1 MINNLLD
8 LKEQINENLYDL
20 IDEDYVLF
28 DVPEHR
34 NIGDQLIW
42 CGEHNFLKQIPH
54 KCLFVSSLGY
64 HRSPKIDKKT
74 IILLH
79 GGGNFGDVWLLHQK
93 FREKIIQ
100 EYPKNKIIIF
110 PQSIQFED
118 KKNIEIAAKIFNA
131 HENITIYA
139 RDLFS
144 YELLKEHFTSNRILM
159 VPDMAFSLTLNKK
172 ILKKK
177 KKSLI
182 LKRIDKELASEI
194 DENQFLNFEV
204 KDWPTYNIGFVE
216 HFKKKYTGL
225 NRRVSEILL
234 DNNIKG
240 LDSFRTFGFLPYRK
254 RDDFINIGIIFLS
267 NYDFNISTR
276 LHGHILS
283 LLLGIPSILIDNSY
297 GKNKRFHSTWL
308 SNVENSYFAD
318 NIGEAIV
325 IFKKLKYKE

>member
-1 MINNLLD
+1 MITSILD
-8 LKEQINENLYDL
+8 LKKLINDNLYDL

-42 CGEHNFLKQIPH
+42 RGEYDFLKRIPH

-79 GGGNFGDVWLLHQK
+79 GGGNFGDVWFLHQK

-100 EYPKNKIIIF
+100 EYPENKIIIF
-110 PQSIQFED
+110 PQSVQFED
-118 KKNIEIAAKIFNA
+118 ENNIKKATRIFNS
-131 HENITIYA
+131 HGNITLCA

-144 YELLKEHFTSNRILM
+144 YELLNKHFTSCKILM
-159 VPDMAFSLTLNKK
+159 IPDMAFSSTLNVKNIKTRKK
-172 ILKKK
+172 D
-177 KKSLI
+177 LI

-194 DENQFLNFEV
+194 DENQFLDFEV
-204 KDWPTYNIGFVE
+204 KDWPTYNMDFLE
-216 HFKKKYTGL
+216 YFKKKYTSL
-225 NRRVSEILL
+225 NRRISELVL
-234 DNNIKG
+234 KNNKN

-254 RDDFINIGIIFLS
+254 RDNFIDIGIEFLS
-267 NYDFNISTR
+267 SYDLNISTR

-297 GKNKRFHSTWL
+297 GKNNRFYNTWL
-308 SNVENSYFAD
+308 SNIEDSYFAE
-318 NIGEAIV
+318 NMEAAI
-325 IFKKLKYKE
+325 IIYKELKSKK